1 MKQPKTD
8 KQSRGGRMTV
18 AGLVL
23 GFSSFSLLSSPATA
37 ADICGCAG
45 STASL
50 GAFDSADPSTYPPG
64 TTHYGRGYPDYDHII
79 RIPLPADGRLI
90 FDSLSIA
97 KGPDGRSAEI
107 YFSHNPAN
115 TPVTLLVSGD
125 VTLAD
130 TRGGI
135 YVEGSN
141 GSNGSAGINGRA
153 GNGGPGGYRGGEGA
167 YQLVNFASD
176 GGNGLGPAGGGG
188 AGATATN
195 GAGFGRYIGIP
206 ELLPL
211 AGGPGGGGGRSTSNA
226 QGCSGGGGGGGG
238 GALLLAANGTVTIN
252 GSIEADG
259 GNGGGA
265 GSSSCSTAGAPGAGG
280 AIRIVA
286 GTITGAGK
294 LYARA
299 QQGSSRRNKAGD
311 GRIRLEAFNN
321 SLPGTATDPVA
332 SRSPSPG
339 PLTAPLAPRVAIT
352 AVQGETL
359 SVYNGEPIATLAQ
372 GVFGRTD
379 VSLPFPG
386 PVTVDLATDQ
396 VPSGTTVE
404 VRFKPNPGGPPVT
417 QTATLDPLTCDATG
431 HCTTQVTADLVAG
444 NYILEAEATFR
455 VP

>member
-1 MKQPKTD
+1 MKQPTIDTKL
-8 KQSRGGRMTV
+8 KGRRPLV
-18 AGLVL
+18 AGFVL
-23 GFSSFSLLSSPATA
+23 GISLFVAQAPSAVA

-45 STASL
+45 SPASL
-50 GAFDSADPSTYPPG
+50 GAFNSADPSTYPPG
-64 TTHYGRGYPDYDHII
+64 TTYGRSSYPYFNISL
-79 RIPLPADGRLI
+79 PLPADGRLI
-90 FDSLSIA
+90 FDSMVIDRS
-97 KGPDGRSAEI
+97 PDSSYSRARI
-107 YFSHNPAN
+107 FFKANPAN
-115 TPVTLLVSGD
+115 TPVTLLVAGD
-125 VTLAD
+125 VTLAN
-130 TRGGI
+130 RYGGI
-135 YVEGSN
+135 YIEGGS
-141 GSNGSAGINGRA
+141 GSNGSAGLNGVA
-153 GNGGPGGYRGGEGA
+153 GNGGRGGYRGGEGA

-176 GGNGLGPAGGGG
+176 GGSGLGPAGGGG
-188 AGATATN
+188 AGATAAS

-211 AGGPGGGGGRSTSNA
+211 AGGSGGGGGRSTSNA
-226 QGCSGGGGGGGG
+226 QSCSGGGGGGGG
-238 GALLLAANGTVTIN
+238 GALLLAVNGTVTIN
-252 GSIEADG
+252 GVIEADG
-259 GNGGGA
+259 GNGGSA

-286 GTITGAGK
+286 GTITGSGN

-417 QTATLDPLTCDATG
+417 QTATLDPLACDATG